1 MVSADAAHPRF
12 HDQLTEP
19 RRVVAIDNLKAVLV
33 AWVIAGHAML
43 GYTAIG
49 GWPYDEVSETT
60 LPTQLELVLAAL
72 LGPTALFV
80 MGTFFFLSGLFASGT
95 IARHGP
101 AGFVRQRLLRLGLP
115 WLIFTLLIWPVL
127 MWFAYRSAGHPI
139 PIWQALQVRQPFL
152 DSGPLW
158 FIQILLYLSLVH
170 AVCAWRGF
178 GRELRPRAT
187 SLVLTAACIAAAS
200 FAVRLWFPARSQQVL
215 DLHIW
220 QWPQCVGLYVLG
232 VLVAEKGW
240 AERMPPGL
248 GRRCGIAVAGT
259 IAMALVIMA
268 VTGVVN
274 VSQDDVP
281 FLGGW
286 HWQALALDVVEATLV
301 VAGSVWLLALA
312 QRWFTHRATAS
323 TRWSRGAYA
332 AYLLQAPVLISLEIA
347 ARSLPWPAVIK
358 AVMIAGLAVLGSFG
372 LGWFVTERTR
382 RRPFA
387 GY

>member
-12 HDQLTEP
+12 HDQLNEP

-170 AVCAWRGF
+170 AVCAWPGF

-312 QRWFTHRATAS
+312 QRWFTHRATAL

-332 AYLLQAPVLISLEIA
+332 AYLVQAPVLISLEIA